1 MNPRGAAISDVWR
14 GLNHHVLRDNTLP
27 AEVLQR
33 LALLTDATKESAL
46 HLIQTGR
53 GIEVRDAKARSAD
66 LQVGSLA
73 NGPNRS
79 SALQFAELAA
89 LESNHVYEG
98 DCIPFLRRVKELHP
112 RGAFDL
118 AFADPPYNLEKDYSS
133 YDDGLADP
141 HYLDWC
147 NGWLAGMADTLKPG
161 GSLFVVN
168 LPKWALHHAAFL
180 STRLEFQHWIAW
192 DALSDPRGKIMPAH
206 YALLWFTK
214 PGAKPVCNYSPV
226 GSRTRPDFVVPPDAP
241 KYCLRASCI
250 RSRKAQGH
258 DEKVELTDVWWDVHR
273 IKHKRDRDAHPC
285 QLPEKLM
292 ERIIKL
298 VTKPGDVV
306 FDPFC
311 GAGTT
316 AIAAAKLGRKYVMTE
331 VDPHYVGITNE
342 KLAAMREH
350 ADMFGEFAVPRKS
363 VTRKR
368 GDVSKKEIE
377 RYLQELAAKL
387 SRVPTEA
394 DVLEDR
400 PGLLRE
406 IDLNYPNR
414 GAAFKRAKIVL

>member
-1 MNPRGAAISDVWR
+1 
-14 GLNHHVLRDNTLP
+14 
-27 AEVLQR
+27 
-33 LALLTDATKESAL
+33 
-46 HLIQTGR
+46 
-53 GIEVRDAKARSAD
+53 
-66 LQVGSLA
+66 
-73 NGPNRS
+73 
-79 SALQFAELAA
+79 
-89 LESNHVYEG
+89 
-98 DCIPFLRRVKELHP
+98 
-112 RGAFDL
+112 
-118 AFADPPYNLEKDYSS
+118 
-133 YDDGLADP
+133 
-141 HYLDWC
+141 
-147 NGWLAGMADTLKPG
+147 
-161 GSLFVVN
+161 
-168 LPKWALHHAAFL
+168 
-180 STRLEFQHWIAW
+180 
-192 DALSDPRGKIMPAH
+192 MPAH

-214 PGAKPVCNYSPV
+214 PGAKPICNYSAL
-226 GSRTRPDFVVPPDAP
+226 GSRARPDFVVPPDAP
-241 KYCLRASCI
+241 KYCLRSACI
-250 RSRKAQGH
+250 RNRKALGH

-298 VTKPGDVV
+298 VTRPGDVV

-331 VDPHYVGITNE
+331 VDPHYVRITNE

-387 SRVPTEA
+387 SRLPTEA